1 MFAHTKSLETTMKK
15 LLDKREQGSKAFIN
29 EAIKESDINM
39 LKRLLGR

>member
-1 MFAHTKSLETTMKK
+1 MDK

-29 EAIKESDINM
+29 EAIKESDM